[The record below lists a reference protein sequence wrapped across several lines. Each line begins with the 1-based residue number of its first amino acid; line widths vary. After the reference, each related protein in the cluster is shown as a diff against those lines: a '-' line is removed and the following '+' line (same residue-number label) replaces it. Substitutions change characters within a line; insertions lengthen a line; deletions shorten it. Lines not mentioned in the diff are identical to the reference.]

1 MERCL
6 KESRK
11 TNEKIRNNFCN
22 TYNSQRTNIRGF
34 KKKSVQ
40 KKKKKDNPIET
51 GKRYYL
57 TFHQ

>member
-34 KKKSVQ
+34 KKNQ
-40 KKKKKDNPIET
+40 CKKKKKDNPIET